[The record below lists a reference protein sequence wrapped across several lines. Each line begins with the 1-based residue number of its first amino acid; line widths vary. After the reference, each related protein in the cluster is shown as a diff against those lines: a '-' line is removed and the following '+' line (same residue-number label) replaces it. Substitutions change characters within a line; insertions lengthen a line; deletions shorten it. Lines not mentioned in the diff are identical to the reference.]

1 MQYHRILVV
10 DDYVPAAQA
19 IAQLL
24 RIVGHTVATS
34 FTADRILDPAIE
46 FQPDVVL
53 LDIGLKGEVDG
64 VTVARWMRE
73 EPRLDGIVLVAVTGR
88 GNVSHDEYIAS
99 AGFDH
104 YLVKPV
110 GLDEL
115 DAIIST
121 VPERSAGTKGQ

>member
-1 MQYHRILVV
+1 MQQHRILVV

-24 RIVGHTVATS
+24 RIVGHSVVTA
-34 FTADRILDPAIE
+34 FTADHIVDLALE

-53 LDIGLKGEVDG
+53 LDIGLKGEADG
-64 VTVARWMRE
+64 VTVARWLRA
-73 EPRLDGIVLVAVTGR
+73 EPRLEGILLVAVTGR
-88 GNVSHDEYIAS
+88 GNAENDEYITS

-115 DAIIST
+115 DAVIRS
-121 VPERSAGTKGQ
+121 VHERSAGTKGP

>member
-1 MQYHRILVV
+1 MHTHRILVV

-24 RIVGHTVATS
+24 RIVGHTVVTAY
-34 FTADRILDPAIE
+34 TADRIVDLAVE

-53 LDIGLKGEVDG
+53 LDIGLKGEADG
-64 VTVARWMRE
+64 VTVARWLRE
-73 EPRLDGIVLVAVTGR
+73 EPRLDGFVLVAVTGR
-88 GNVSHDEYIAS
+88 GNTENDAHIAS

-110 GLDEL
+110 
-115 DAIIST
+115 
-121 VPERSAGTKGQ
+121 